1 MKRSVLVVDIG
12 GTHVKLLMSAKEKL
26 KFDSGPGMTPRDF
39 VRKFHQTKTELK
51 FATIS
56 IGFPSVVREGKI
68 VKDPKHLGK
77 GWVGFSFSRALK
89 KTTRV
94 INDAAMQALGSHIR
108 GRMLFLGLG
117 TGLGAALVW
126 SNHLLPL
133 ELGDL
138 PYRDHRKIEDWLGID
153 GLERLGE
160 KAWCEEV
167 LYCVT
172 HLKLSFVADTVVLG
186 GGNVKRMKQLPHGV
200 KRGDNRNAFLGG
212 VRLWETDRK
221 TGKPRWRIL

>member
-1 MKRSVLVVDIG
+1 MKPSVLVVDIG
-12 GTHVKLLMSAKEKL
+12 GTHVKLLMSAKDKL
-26 KFDSGPGMTPRDF
+26 KFDSGPDMTPRDF

-56 IGFPSVVREGKI
+56 IGFPSVVRSGKI

-77 GWVGFSFSRALK
+77 GWVGFNFSRALK
-89 KTTRV
+89 KPTRV

-126 SNHLLPL
+126 SNNLLPL

-138 PYRDHRKIEDWLGID
+138 PYRDHLKIEDWLGRD
-153 GLERLGE
+153 GLERLGQ
-160 KAWCEEV
+160 KAWRAEV
-167 LYCVT
+167 L
-172 HLKLSFVADTVVLG
+172 
-186 GGNVKRMKQLPHGV
+186 
-200 KRGDNRNAFLGG
+200 
-212 VRLWETDRK
+212 
-221 TGKPRWRIL
+221 